1 MSAKAESLIHV
12 PIRAIKVV
20 VDVEDIFSP
29 ELTLEDFVK
38 LHGRIPEPPKYR
50 VLNIELVTCSED
62 NQPVLVTECG
72 RCPKFVRRFNGHISC
87 KKFSAVE

>member
-1 MSAKAESLIHV
+1 MSAKAEDLVHV
-12 PIRAIKVV
+12 PIRSLRVV

-29 ELTLEDFVK
+29 ELTIEDFVK
-38 LHGRIPEPPKYR
+38 LHGKNAEPPKYR

-72 RCPKFVRRFNGHISC
+72 HCPRFIRRFNGHVSC
-87 KKFSAVE
+87 KKFRVIE